1 MLYNTLP
8 AYLCS
13 EGSISYIGLRSGNIV
28 HHVGNTFSFR
38 RPLSAASVIARPGN
52 GMIGRG
58 SQLPPIAP
66 AIPCVSPPSVSDVS
80 FGLQRQREAL
90 TDKSDT
96 SIGHWKVALLEMDG
110 LTVTAMIL
118 SASVR
123 V

>member
-1 MLYNTLP
+1 
-8 AYLCS
+8 
-13 EGSISYIGLRSGNIV
+13 
-28 HHVGNTFSFR
+28 
-38 RPLSAASVIARPGN
+38 
-52 GMIGRG
+52 MIGRG

-66 AIPCVSPPSVSDVS
+66 AIPCVPQLSVSDVS

-90 TDKSDT
+90 TDKSDNL
-96 SIGHWKVALLEMDG
+96 SGHWKVALLEMDG